1 MNIPTSTATFA
12 PNTTP
17 AEVYT
22 NTGSLPYDYEDF
34 GLSRSELVAKFLET
48 GEHEHY
54 LRSDWSPANP
64 IGEQTVPDYWDWV
77 MAQIAQDDEDY

>member
-1 MNIPTSTATFA
+1 MNNPTLAVTFA
-12 PNTTP
+12 PITTP
-17 AEVYT
+17 AEEYI

-34 GLSRSELVAKFLET
+34 GLSRSELVGKFIEA

-54 LRSDWSPANP
+54 QRSDWSAANP
-64 IGEQTVPDYWDWV
+64 GGEQPVPDYWDWV

>member
-1 MNIPTSTATFA
+1 GEHSRLNGCPVSLDHYIAHQIRELIVNNPTSTATSA

-34 GLSRSELVAKFLET
+34 GLSRSELVAKFVET

-54 LRSDWSPANP
+54 LRSDW
-64 IGEQTVPDYWDWV
+64 
-77 MAQIAQDDEDY
+77 